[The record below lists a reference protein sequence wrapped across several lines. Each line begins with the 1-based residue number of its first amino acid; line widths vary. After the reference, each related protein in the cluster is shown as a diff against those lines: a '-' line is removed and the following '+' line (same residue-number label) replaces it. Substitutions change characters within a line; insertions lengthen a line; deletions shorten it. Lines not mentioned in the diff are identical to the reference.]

1 MGRKASVAATQ
12 LHCSSEKATTDDTQD
27 GVGCA
32 LVELYLLKRAGLG
45 LSVTVADPYF
55 TSGVGTLAFRLNF
68 PGYNVTIKG

>member
-1 MGRKASVAATQ
+1 MQLLNSIVLVRKPPQ
-12 LHCSSEKATTDDTQD
+12 TTRETV

-68 PGYNVTIKG
+68 PGYNVAIKG